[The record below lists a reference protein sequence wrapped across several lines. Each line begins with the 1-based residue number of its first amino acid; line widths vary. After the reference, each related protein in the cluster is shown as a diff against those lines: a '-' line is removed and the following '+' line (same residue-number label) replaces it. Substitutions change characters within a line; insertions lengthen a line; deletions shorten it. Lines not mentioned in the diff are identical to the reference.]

1 MTYFVLG
8 LACVLT
14 SMFVMY
20 EAKIFV
26 EYVEAIY
33 IFLAGFGSIG
43 ILATLR
49 ADMMSKYI
57 EALESM
63 VIYSEC
69 IQLFGNK
76 NTRLNA
82 KFFIL
87 KNRKIIDT
95 NNTLR
100 WHQSASGTL
109 GKNHIISCKERD
121 SLVRC
126 DFVTFTK
133 FFLLL
138 HHQSQRFLHLASS
151 NVVCSTDLW
160 ITFISDLIWNFVR
173 KVSIWLANSIRLF
186 GRSVYTIRGSS
197 LCIHIFW
204 SSAFI
209 WIGYLPFHMRS
220 DRRYKRNVA
229 KNQ

>member
-1 MTYFVLG
+1 MKLYTISQADWRFLGFSPSQMNQNLFYNRNKLMTYFVLG

-100 WHQSASGTL
+100 
-109 GKNHIISCKERD
+109 
-121 SLVRC
+121 
-126 DFVTFTK
+126 
-133 FFLLL
+133 
-138 HHQSQRFLHLASS
+138 
-151 NVVCSTDLW
+151 
-160 ITFISDLIWNFVR
+160 
-173 KVSIWLANSIRLF
+173 
-186 GRSVYTIRGSS
+186 
-197 LCIHIFW
+197 
-204 SSAFI
+204 
-209 WIGYLPFHMRS
+209 
-220 DRRYKRNVA
+220 
-229 KNQ
+229 